1 MPKNVFRKLSIT
13 VLGRKSLRNNGFKE
27 WQIINLSGSPT
38 YLGPAMS
45 AVGQTGPGT
54 ILELSAAGKVAEAVA
69 YPGIVFRGG
78 GGSTNS
84 VEDREQRERGSGGG
98 GPLVRG
104 SGGSY
109 NLVQENSIHI
119 LTFS

>member
-78 GGSTNS
+78 GGVQQIQLRTEN
-84 VEDREQRERGSGGG
+84 RENGDLGAVA
-98 GPLVRG
+98 P
-104 SGGSY
+104 
-109 NLVQENSIHI
+109 
-119 LTFS
+119 